1 MHQPGNTRHA
11 ARHLWQTRSNHW
23 DSDGRK
29 PGSPPKLKFPGA
41 GSIWKQSIVK
51 TVMCLEIILCIF
63 VFGQLS
69 LFLFLSRHSNFACL
83 NMNQVLFGIVTLRSR
98 CTNCIL
104 YSLHHFALETWSR
117 WFVHISGRELKFID
131 YDLSF
136 LSSIWWDDFGTPGSN
151 SWLPCS
157 QIFPVK
163 I

>member
-1 MHQPGNTRHA
+1 MMLTFVCK
-11 ARHLWQTRSNHW
+11 
-23 DSDGRK
+23 RK
-29 PGSPPKLKFPGA
+29 SGVDLD
-41 GSIWKQSIVK
+41 V
-51 TVMCLEIILCIF
+51 
-63 VFGQLS
+63 S

-104 YSLHHFALETWSR
+104 YSLHHFALETLSL

-131 YDLSF
+131 YYLSY
-136 LSSIWWDDFGTPGSN
+136 LSSNWWDDFGTPGSN

-163 I
+163 IQHFWDIHYIRFGFFT